1 MSKTLWFLLIFFPSI
16 ALANVVWPGL
26 YLYDRMI
33 WWSAPV
39 GILIETFILKRI
51 IKKGW
56 GHTLW
61 VTTIS
66 NIISTFIG
74 AIGAALGNLAFE
86 FTIGQI
92 LYKSFGIGTFNPLG
106 WLSAIIFGAL
116 ISTLIEIYALKLI
129 FKIKLNEKQK
139 YLYLG
144 ANLISTLIAFAS
156 LMIKMPIF

>member
-1 MSKTLWFLLIFFPSI
+1 MNKTLWIILVFLPSI

-39 GILIETFILKRI
+39 GILIEVFILKRI

-56 GHTLW
+56 GYIFW
-61 VTTIS
+61 VTTIA

-86 FTIGQI
+86 FTIGRI
-92 LYKSFGIGTFNPLG
+92 LYKFFAIGTFNPLG
-106 WLSAIIFGAL
+106 WASAIIFGAL
-116 ISTLIEIYALKLI
+116 ISTLIEIYALKWI
-129 FKIKLNEKQK
+129 FKIKLNQKQK
-139 YLYLG
+139 YMYLG
-144 ANLISTLIAFAS
+144 ANLISTLVAFAS

>member
-1 MSKTLWFLLIFFPSI
+1 MNKTLCILLILFPSI

-33 WWSAPV
+33 LWSAPV

-56 GHTLW
+56 AYTIW
-61 VTTIS
+61 VTTVS
-66 NIISTFIG
+66 NIISTIIG

-86 FTIGQI
+86 FTIGII
-92 LYKSFGIGTFNPLG
+92 LYKFFAIGTFNPLS
-106 WLSAIIFGAL
+106 WASAIIFGAL
-116 ISTLIEIYALKLI
+116 ISTLIEIYALKWI
-129 FKIKLNEKQK
+129 FKIKLNTKQK
-139 YLYLG
+139 YMYLG

-156 LMIKMPIF
+156 VMIKMPIF